1 MVEWYT
7 FESIK
12 WLWYIIRKRKRDYV
26 IYKILKLIVQIAVKM
41 KNLVEVEIEEVEKVL
56 V

>member
-1 MVEWYT
+1 
-7 FESIK
+7 
-12 WLWYIIRKRKRDYV
+12 V